1 MFFGKLI
8 VANPWWTE
16 FFLYA
21 YTLFTIVLSVYVLG
35 YHGKLKWWDEN
46 CDSASDED
54 KEKNKPDSF
63 GFILAILFMV
73 ALGLMTI
80 YSIYTFFSFGTVAG
94 QTIEGQRANQ
104 VRQGGINF
112 ATQAKARLGQTRV
125 TPP

>member
-46 CDSASDED
+46 CDSASNED

-80 YSIYTFFSFGTVAG
+80 YSIYTFFSFGKVAG
-94 QTIEGQRANQ
+94 QTIEGPRANQ
-104 VRQGGINF
+104 LRQSGINL
-112 ATQAKARLGQTRV
+112 ANQAKARLGQTRGN
-125 TPP
+125 